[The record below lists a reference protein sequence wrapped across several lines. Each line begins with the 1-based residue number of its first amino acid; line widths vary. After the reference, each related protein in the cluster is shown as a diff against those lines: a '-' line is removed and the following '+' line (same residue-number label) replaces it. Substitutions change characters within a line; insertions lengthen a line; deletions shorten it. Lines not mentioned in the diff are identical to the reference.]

1 MTTNKA
7 IETLRK
13 YQRWRKGEID
23 EVLSPAEISEAIDA
37 VVGFFTYKK
46 EKRNR
51 IQTFKNNESHDD
63 DNN

>member
-23 EVLSPAEISEAIDA
+23 EQLSPAEISEAIDA

-46 EKRNR
+46 EKRTR
-51 IQTFKNNESHDD
+51 IQTFKNNENHED

>member
-13 YQRWRKGEID
+13 YQRWRKGEIN
-23 EVLSPAEISEAIDA
+23 EQLSPAEISEAIDA

-51 IQTFKNNESHDD
+51 IQTSKNNESHDD
-63 DNN
+63 NN

>member
-51 IQTFKNNESHDD
+51 IQTPKNNESHDD
-63 DNN
+63 NN

>member
-23 EVLSPAEISEAIDA
+23 EQLSPAEIGEAIDA
-37 VVGFFTYKK
+37 IIGFFTYKK

-51 IQTFKNNESHDD
+51 IQTPKNNNNHDD

>member
-13 YQRWRKGEID
+13 YQRWRRGQTNEMI
-23 EVLSPAEISEAIDA
+23 SPAEIGEAIDA
-37 VVGFFTYKK
+37 IIGFFSHKK

-51 IQTFKNNESHDD
+51 IQTSNNTTKNDD

>member
-13 YQRWRKGEID
+13 FQKWRRGQTD
-23 EVLSPAEISEAIDA
+23 EQLSPAEIGEAIDA
-37 VVGFFTYKK
+37 IIGFFTYKK

-51 IQTFKNNESHDD
+51 IQTPKNNNESHDD
-63 DNN
+63 NN

>member
-46 EKRNR
+46 EKRTR
-51 IQTFKNNESHDD
+51 IQTPKNNENHED

>member
-13 YQRWRKGEID
+13 FQKWRRGQTD
-23 EVLSPAEISEAIDA
+23 EQLSPAEIGEAIDA
-37 VVGFFTYKK
+37 IIGFFTYKK

-51 IQTFKNNESHDD
+51 IQTPKINNESHDD
-63 DNN
+63 NN

>member
-13 YQRWRKGEID
+13 YQRWRKGQTNEQ
-23 EVLSPAEISEAIDA
+23 LSPAVIGEAIDA
-37 VVGFFTYKK
+37 IIGFFTYKK

-51 IQTFKNNESHDD
+51 IQTPKNNNESHDD
-63 DNN
+63 NN

>member
-13 YQRWRKGEID
+13 YQKWRRGQTD
-23 EVLSPAEISEAIDA
+23 EQLSPAEIGEAIDA
-37 VVGFFTYKK
+37 IIGFFTYKK

-51 IQTFKNNESHDD
+51 IQTPKNNNESHDD
-63 DNN
+63 NN